1 MKPKFRGRNR
11 KEFGKAAF
19 VDCPK
24 QYREGRRCK
33 KCKKSLSMYNRM
45 NECFSHGVDENT
57 DIPKTIRR
65 TSLKKR
71 IDEEE
76 KVFQWMQNY

>member
-1 MKPKFRGRNR
+1 MKPVIINTVMDVGIPHQIKLSKR
-11 KEFGKAAF
+11 
-19 VDCPK
+19 
-24 QYREGRRCK
+24 YRRCV

-45 NECFSHGVDENT
+45 NECFSHVVDENT

-76 KVFQWMQNY
+76 KIFQWMQTY